1 MKSVLTLLGWLVVAV
16 TIMPLLRF
24 GSWWIRI
31 FDFPRAHIA
40 VTAALTA
47 LLLPLA
53 ETPPT
58 FAAWILLF
66 ALAASV
72 FIQAYW
78 IYPYTMLVAPEVQ
91 NNRHSAGGVRLMI
104 ANILITNRQFPRLA
118 NYVAQYDP
126 DMLLVLE
133 TNEWWA
139 RQLQSLDPR
148 FPYKVSYPLEN
159 AYGISLHSKLDLVDT
174 EIRFLVQDDIPSI
187 RTKVKLNERCLVE
200 FYGVHPRPPTP
211 PEHDRSTERDAEL
224 ILIGRECET
233 SKLPVIVAGDLNDV
247 AWSYGTL
254 RFRKISRLLD
264 PRIGRGFFGTFH
276 AKLPFF
282 RWPLDHV
289 FHSDHFRLVDMK
301 VLPQFGSDHLPVF
314 VHLSYERDA
323 EFTQKEPER
332 PSSEEREEAQEV
344 VDEAQK
350 SN

>member
-1 MKSVLTLLGWLVVAV
+1 MKAVLTLLGWLVVAV
-16 TIMPLLRF
+16 TIMPLSRF
-24 GSWWIRI
+24 GLWWIRI

-40 VTAALTA
+40 VAAALTA
-47 LLLPLA
+47 MLLPLA

-58 FAAWILLF
+58 FADWILLF

-72 FIQAYW
+72 IIQAYW

-91 NNRHSAGGVRLMI
+91 NSRHSAGEVRLMI
-104 ANILITNRQFPRLA
+104 ANILVTNRQFPRLA

-148 FPYKVSYPLEN
+148 FPHKVSYPLEN

-224 ILIGRECET
+224 ILIGRECEM

-254 RFRKISRLLD
+254 RFRKISR
-264 PRIGRGFFGTFH
+264 H
-276 AKLPFF
+276 ARSAHRARFL
-282 RWPLDHV
+282 RHLSRQAAV
-289 FHSDHFRLVDMK
+289 FSVAAGSC
-301 VLPQFGSDHLPVF
+301 VSFGSLSPRGHEGPAAVRFGSPARFCPSELRAGCR
-314 VHLSYERDA
+314 VH
-323 EFTQKEPER
+323 PE
-332 PSSEEREEAQEV
+332 
-344 VDEAQK
+344 
-350 SN
+350 